1 MTDEEWRLTRK
12 FLREVRRHWP
22 GARIVLRPEPGEP
35 WVTREPEQAAR
46 AERHAMQLAAHKR
59 AIKRQA
65 RAYRDQGVV
74 PGGGVS
80 FTQSE
85 IRAGLHP
92 RLRHLLQTDKG

>member
-1 MTDEEWRLTRK
+1 
-12 FLREVRRHWP
+12 
-22 GARIVLRPEPGEP
+22 
-35 WVTREPEQAAR
+35 
-46 AERHAMQLAAHKR
+46 MQLAAHKR